1 MKQLYIHGGKA
12 YLVLRRVISEK
23 FLLKGTEPNMEYVKT
38 YRDWVGS
45 DHVLRDQTH
54 FLFCETIP
62 DVEFEEIKEEVET
75 ES

>member
-1 MKQLYIHGGKA
+1 
-12 YLVLRRVISEK
+12 
-23 FLLKGTEPNMEYVKT
+23 
-38 YRDWVGS
+38 
-45 DHVLRDQTH
+45 LRDQTH